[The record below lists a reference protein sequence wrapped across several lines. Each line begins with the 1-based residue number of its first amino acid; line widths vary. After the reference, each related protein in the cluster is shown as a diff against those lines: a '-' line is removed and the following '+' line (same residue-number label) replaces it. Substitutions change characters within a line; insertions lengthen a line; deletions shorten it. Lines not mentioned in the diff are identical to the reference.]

1 MASIFGFALTVT
13 SISTEFGYLF
23 YFVIIFCLFHY
34 IRVGVIVIF
43 PLPQAS
49 SSLVKSRKQTD
60 AKLDYSH
67 VTVSACVCVL
77 SERLRL
83 ITISFK
89 LKSTHTISLIV
100 LNDYLA
106 KQKKRE
112 K

>member
-1 MASIFGFALTVT
+1 MI
-13 SISTEFGYLF
+13 
-23 YFVIIFCLFHY
+23 
-34 IRVGVIVIF
+34 VIVIF